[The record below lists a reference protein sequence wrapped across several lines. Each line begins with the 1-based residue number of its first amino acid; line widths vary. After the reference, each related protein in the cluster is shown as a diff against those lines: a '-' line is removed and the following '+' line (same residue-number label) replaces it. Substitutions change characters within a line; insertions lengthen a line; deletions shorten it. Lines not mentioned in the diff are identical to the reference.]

1 MMWTKIKQLFGWVKD
16 RMSWKVARRI
26 SLGVVLF
33 VFFYYLIGM
42 VVVEN
47 IDNSK
52 NFAAD
57 KLNENAPGSHA
68 VAMSIAM
75 VDREVNTHAWI
86 SNDPWF
92 KPGALLDNMA
102 NFQKGMVSAN
112 AIFAI
117 ELKDQLSRTRGS
129 SQVNVDLQ
137 EVASGMNYAPDK
149 WYWDPTVSIFLFVAP
164 AEKQY
169 NSALSRLKIYNQ
181 SVAAGEAPFE
191 RRADNLLSTL
201 DKISLDLGSSSD
213 SISKK
218 IDNGIG
224 CVLDTKADDLFYDV
238 KGRSYAYW
246 LLLKGLRMDFAK
258 VINDKDIVRSWDQ
271 LEESMAALIDLDPM
285 IVSNCAADGFMF
297 QNHLSAQGFYL
308 LRARTQLKE
317 ITNILLK

>member
-1 MMWTKIKQLFGWVKD
+1 MRAKIKSGL
-16 RMSWKVARRI
+16 SWLWGKITFKVARRI
-26 SLGVVLF
+26 AVGLVIF
-33 VFFYYLIGM
+33 VFLYYLAGM

-47 IDNSK
+47 IND
-52 NFAAD
+52 D
-57 KLNENAPGSHA
+57 KDYASDRMANEAIGSYA
-68 VAMSIAM
+68 VEMSIALI
-75 VDREVNTHAWI
+75 DREVNDHAWI

-102 NFQKGMVSAN
+102 HYQKGIISAN

-129 SQVNVDLQ
+129 SQVDKNLL
-137 EVASGMNYAPDK
+137 EVASGVNYAPDR
-149 WYWDPTVSIFLFVAP
+149 WYWDPSVSVFLFVAP

-169 NSALSRLKIYNQ
+169 NSALSNLKQYNIRLGK
-181 SVAAGEAPFE
+181 GEATFG
-191 RRADNLLSTL
+191 RRADTLLSTL
-201 DKISLDLGSSSD
+201 DKFALDMGASSD
-213 SISKK
+213 AITRK

-238 KGRSYAYW
+238 KGRSYTYW
-246 LLLKGLRMDFAK
+246 LLLKGLRADFVK
-258 VINDKDIVRSWDQ
+258 VVTDRDIGSSWDL
-271 LEESMAALIDLDPM
+271 LEQSLAGLIDLDPM
-285 IVSNCAADGFMF
+285 IVSNCDADGFLF

>member
-1 MMWTKIKQLFGWVKD
+1 MWNRIKLMFAWLRGK
-16 RMSWKVARRI
+16 MSWKIARRI
-26 SLGVVLF
+26 LAGVSII

-47 IDNSK
+47 INDDRNYANSILT
-52 NFAAD
+52 D
-57 KLNENAPGSHA
+57 TSVGSHA
-68 VAMSIAM
+68 VAMSAAM
-75 VDREVNTHAWI
+75 IDREVNQHAWI

-102 NFQKGMVSAN
+102 HYQKGIISAN

-129 SQVNVDLQ
+129 SQVDKNLQ
-137 EVASGMNYAPDK
+137 DVASGVNYAPDR
-149 WYWDPTVSIFLFVAP
+149 WYWDPSVSIFLFVAP

-169 NSALSRLKIYNQ
+169 NNALTNLRKYNDRLAK
-181 SVAAGEAPFE
+181 GEAFYE
-191 RRADNLLSTL
+191 RRTDNLLSTL
-201 DKISLDLGSSSD
+201 DKFSLDMGSSSD
-213 SISKK
+213 AIAKK

-246 LLLKGLRMDFAK
+246 LLLKGLRADFNK
-258 VINDKDIVRSWDQ
+258 VITDKDIASSWDL
-271 LEESMAALIDLDPM
+271 LEQSLSALIDLDPM
-285 IVSNCAADGFMF
+285 IVSNCDTDDFLF
-297 QNHLSAQGFYL
+297 QNHIAAQGFYL

>member
-1 MMWTKIKQLFGWVKD
+1 MWEKIKSVFVWLYD
-16 RMSWKVARRI
+16 RITVKVARRI
-26 SLGVVLF
+26 LAGLVVF

-47 IDNSK
+47 INDDSNY
-52 NFAAD
+52 AAD
-57 KLNENAPGSHA
+57 RFTNDFKGSYA
-68 VAMSIAM
+68 VEMSIAM
-75 VDREVNTHAWI
+75 IDREVNQHAWI

-92 KPGALLDNMA
+92 KPGSLLDNMA
-102 NFQKGMVSAN
+102 YYQKGMIAAN

-117 ELKDQLSRTRGS
+117 ELKDQLSRIRGS
-129 SQVNVDLQ
+129 SQVDKNLV
-137 EVASGMNYAPDK
+137 EVASGINYAPDR
-149 WYWDPTVSIFLFVAP
+149 WYWDPSVSVFLFVAP

-169 NSALSRLKIYNQ
+169 NSALTNLKEYNIRLAKG
-181 SVAAGEAPFE
+181 AATFG

-213 SISKK
+213 SIARK

-224 CVLDTKADDLFYDV
+224 CVLDTKADNLFYNV

-246 LLLKGLRMDFAK
+246 LLLKGLRMDFSK
-258 VINDKDIVRSWDQ
+258 VVADRDIGSSWDL
-271 LEESMAALIDLDPM
+271 LEQSLLALINLDPM
-285 IVSNCAADGFMF
+285 IVSNCDVDDFLF
-297 QNHLSAQGFYL
+297 QNHISAQGFYL

>member
-1 MMWTKIKQLFGWVKD
+1 MWNRIKLMFAWLRGK
-16 RMSWKVARRI
+16 MSWKIARRI
-26 SLGVVLF
+26 LAGVSIV

-47 IDNSK
+47 INDDRSY
-52 NFAAD
+52 ASSTLTD
-57 KLNENAPGSHA
+57 TSVGSHA
-68 VAMSIAM
+68 VAMSAAM
-75 VDREVNTHAWI
+75 IDREVNQHAWI

-102 NFQKGMVSAN
+102 HYQKGIISAN

-129 SQVNVDLQ
+129 SQVDKNLQ
-137 EVASGMNYAPDK
+137 DVASGVNYAPDR
-149 WYWDPTVSIFLFVAP
+149 WYWDPSVSIFLFVAP

-169 NSALSRLKIYNQ
+169 NNALTNLRKYNERLAK
-181 SVAAGEAPFE
+181 GEAFYE
-191 RRADNLLSTL
+191 RRSDNLLSTL
-201 DKISLDLGSSSD
+201 DKFSLDMGSSSD
-213 SISKK
+213 AIAKK

-224 CVLDTKADDLFYDV
+224 CVLDTRADDLFYDV

-246 LLLKGLRMDFAK
+246 LLLKGLRADFNK
-258 VINDKDIVRSWDQ
+258 VITDKDIASSWDL
-271 LEESMAALIDLDPM
+271 LEQSLSALIDLDPM
-285 IVSNCAADGFMF
+285 IVSNCDTDDFLF
-297 QNHLSAQGFYL
+297 QNHIAAQGFYL

>member
-1 MMWTKIKQLFGWVKD
+1 MWDRIKRVFCWLREKITL
-16 RMSWKVARRI
+16 RIARRI
-26 SLGVVLF
+26 LATLVVV
-33 VFFYYLIGM
+33 VFFYYLLGM

-47 IDNSK
+47 INDDK
-52 NFAAD
+52 NYAAD
-57 KLNENAPGSHA
+57 QLADTGQGSHV

-75 VDREVNTHAWI
+75 IDREVNQHAWI

-92 KPGALLDNMA
+92 KPGSLLDNMA
-102 NFQKGMVSAN
+102 HYQKGIISAN

-129 SQVNVDLQ
+129 SQVDKNLM
-137 EVASGMNYAPDK
+137 EVASGINYAPDR
-149 WYWDPTVSIFLFVAP
+149 WYWDPSVSIFLFVAP

-169 NSALSRLKIYNQ
+169 NSALKNLKSYNERLAK
-181 SVAAGEAPFE
+181 GEATFE

-201 DKISLDLGSSSD
+201 DKFALDLGSSSD
-213 SISKK
+213 AISRK

-246 LLLKGLRMDFAK
+246 MLLKGLRVDFSK
-258 VINDKDIVRSWDQ
+258 VINDKDIGSSWDL
-271 LEESMAALIDLDPM
+271 LEQSLAALIDMDPM
-285 IVSNCAADGFMF
+285 IVSNCDTDDFLF
-297 QNHLSAQGFYL
+297 QNHIAAQGFYL
-308 LRARTQLKE
+308 LRSRTQLKE